1 LANINLRS
9 LKVISLLSMQKTLA
23 KDIFTLKK
31 DGAKRHQLRL
41 RRINFQS
48 SIFNSG
54 LSGLGLAAEFY
65 TLDRFTFGRQQYLKR
80 MIAAP
85 IDDAA
90 KKESL

>member
-1 LANINLRS
+1 
-9 LKVISLLSMQKTLA
+9 MQKKLA

-54 LSGLGLAAEFY
+54 LSGLGEGTALSERIQTPF
-65 TLDRFTFGRQQYLKR
+65 FN
-80 MIAAP
+80 
-85 IDDAA
+85 
-90 KKESL
+90 

>member
-1 LANINLRS
+1 
-9 LKVISLLSMQKTLA
+9 MQKTLA

-31 DGAKRHQLRL
+31 DGAKRHQ
-41 RRINFQS
+41 Q
-48 SIFNSG
+48 IFNSG

-65 TLDRFTFGRQQYLKR
+65 TLDRFTFGRQQYLKP

>member
-1 LANINLRS
+1 
-9 LKVISLLSMQKTLA
+9 LA

-54 LSGLGLAAEFY
+54 LAGLGHWIL
-65 TLDRFTFGRQQYLKR
+65 RFAIYL
-80 MIAAP
+80 
-85 IDDAA
+85 
-90 KKESL
+90 

>member
-1 LANINLRS
+1 
-9 LKVISLLSMQKTLA
+9 MQKKLA
-23 KDIFTLKK
+23 KEIFTLKK
-31 DGAKRHQLRL
+31 DGAKRHQQ
-41 RRINFQS
+41 IFNFQS

-54 LSGLGLAAEFY
+54 LSGLGLTAEFY